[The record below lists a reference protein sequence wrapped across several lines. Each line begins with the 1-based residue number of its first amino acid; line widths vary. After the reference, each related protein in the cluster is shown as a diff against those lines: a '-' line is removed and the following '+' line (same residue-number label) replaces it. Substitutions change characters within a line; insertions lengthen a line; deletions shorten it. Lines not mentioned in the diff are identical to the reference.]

1 MAGELVAIDHNWIEI
16 KNLTSQIQMPFGEE
30 VFLDAMEV
38 SRSLE
43 TRDMLFKCKKIT
55 VGDTLVLK
63 REPRNK
69 FDSLAIRVETVEGVN
84 IGYVPREK
92 NGILAR
98 LMDAG
103 KLVVAKIRD
112 KQLVDEFFVS
122 IWMEVFLKEI

>member
-38 SRSLE
+38 ARSLE
-43 TRDMLFKCKKIT
+43 TRDMLVKCKKIS

-69 FDSLAIRVETVEGVN
+69 FDSLAIRVETEEGVN